1 MKIVPDNAPLEVEA
15 MLLNK
20 DVGFV
25 HEGQKVEVNMDSFP
39 FTRYGLID
47 GEVLKL
53 SSDATI
59 DDKLGLIYPVQVSID
74 KSSMNVEGY
83 DVALKSGMAVS
94 AGIKAGRRK
103 MIEFFLVPI
112 LRYTNEFLKEG

>member
-1 MKIVPDNAPLEVEA
+1 